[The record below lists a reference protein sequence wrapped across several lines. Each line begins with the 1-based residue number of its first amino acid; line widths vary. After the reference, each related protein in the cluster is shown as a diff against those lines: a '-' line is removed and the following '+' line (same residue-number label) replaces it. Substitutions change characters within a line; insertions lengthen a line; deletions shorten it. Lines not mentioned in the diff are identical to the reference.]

1 MKDSLTAW
9 SASWPTLAQKKK
21 KKKSLEQSNP
31 EHSLIKWTSL
41 LGMTWAETILFVDQ
55 TWAEIGFCFF
65 SVNRQNKYF
74 KVELKW
80 FQNSNDPGHNQNF
93 VYTICINLKK

>member
-1 MKDSLTAW
+1 M
-9 SASWPTLAQKKK
+9 
-21 KKKSLEQSNP
+21 
-31 EHSLIKWTSL
+31 
-41 LGMTWAETILFVDQ
+41 
-55 TWAEIGFCFF
+55 
-65 SVNRQNKYF
+65 YF